1 MSNRVEPKLNT
12 QLDILPKENIIIP
25 LDIRSVRQ
33 DSFPNMQTPKLQ
45 PLNQEIISYPG
56 LRGNKPTKK
65 NKKIKDK
72 KVFKPIV
79 IRKCNNLIDFFIIF
93 LKTLMI
99 VAITYTILLY
109 VNNSLIN

>member
-12 QLDILPKENIIIP
+12 QLDTLPKENIIIP
-25 LDIRSVRQ
+25 LDIRSVKQ
-33 DSFPNMQTPKLQ
+33 DSYPNMKTPKLQ
-45 PLNQEIISYPG
+45 ALNQEIITYPG

-65 NKKIKDK
+65 NKKIEDK
-72 KVFKPIV
+72 KVIKPV
-79 IRKCNNLIDFFIIF
+79 IRKCNKFLEFFIIF
-93 LKTLMI
+93 LKALMI